1 MLIAVTNPTPRKR
14 KAAKRK
20 TAKNP
25 AAPKKRRALPKVS
38 TMAKRRTRKAT
49 KRRKV
54 AHKNPTAVHH
64 YAKKA
69 HKRRRVHR
77 NPSAFGGGKGILKEI
92 LSIEGALMVGAA
104 FVAPMVTDYAQEKL
118 MPSATGWVK
127 IGVKAGLVGLAAFLI
142 DKYGKQRKAAL
153 AYAVTGAAVLA
164 SDAVRLA
171 RGQMAGLSD
180 GEADYLSTRPELSE
194 MLSDPYSVGMA
205 DPYAVGMADTY
216 TQSDAFAPSFG

>member
-20 TAKNP
+20 TSKNP
-25 AAPKKRRALPKVS
+25 AAPRKRRTIPKVS

-54 AHKNPTAVHH
+54 AHKNPTIHH

-69 HKRRRVHR
+69 HKRRRVNR
-77 NPSAFGGGKGILKEI
+77 NPSPFGGGKGILKEI
-92 LSIEGALMVGAA
+92 LSLEGALMVGAA

-194 MLSDPYSVGMA
+194 MLSDPYAVGMA
-205 DPYAVGMADTY
+205 DPYAVGMADAY
-216 TQSDAFAPSFG
+216 TQMDAFAPSFG